1 MLVSIIVSI
10 IALIISIL
18 AYFKQPD
25 EITIERE
32 FPNWEYTDNGI
43 QFYDKT
49 GKKILIQGEK

>member
-49 GKKILIQGEK
+49 GKKILIHGEK